1 MGLSQLLNSPH
12 RSPRVTQ
19 RVWSL
24 FFQTDST
31 WVCRRTPHREL
42 CCPLCAD
49 LKTPGVLPGAVLMFL
64 FLFLFFFFSC
74 FYFPPIWTHADLSTV
89 MDFRLGQGGR
99 GAHWVHLLNHS
110 SFQKRL
116 WIKKKPG
123 GSEFLLF
130 HCVAFPGN
138 SSIKSHTTLFCYQF
152 LLFCSALNERVFVF
166 SINDEFCT

>member
-64 FLFLFFFFSC
+64 FLFFFFAC

-116 WIKKKPG
+116 WIKKKNQVG
-123 GSEFLLF
+123 Q
-130 HCVAFPGN
+130 
-138 SSIKSHTTLFCYQF
+138 SSCCFTVWHFQETAVLSHTPHYFVTNFFYF
-152 LLFCSALNERVFVF
+152 ALL
-166 SINDEFCT
+166 